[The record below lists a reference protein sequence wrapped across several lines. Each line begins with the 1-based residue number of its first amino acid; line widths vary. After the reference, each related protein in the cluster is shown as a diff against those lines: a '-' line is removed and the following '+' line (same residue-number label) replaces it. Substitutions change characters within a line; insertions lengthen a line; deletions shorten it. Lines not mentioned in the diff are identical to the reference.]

1 MDSNADKFFNNNS
14 KRELKNL
21 LIKKYVNKYSKQDLD
36 QAKII
41 VAIIQDFLKF
51 EKINTNSLDKLEKTI
66 E

>member
-41 VAIIQDFLKF
+41 VAII
-51 EKINTNSLDKLEKTI
+51 
-66 E
+66 